1 MGKLIMIEKIKKIFW
16 AIFLLPDNVLTFF
29 SGIFV
34 AGSVNILTSQIPQ
47 SVFSAGWTFF
57 LASIL
62 LMIIACILLWWSVI
76 IRPVQC
82 EYNDSFDI
90 RENMGAL
97 DCWYNFISR
106 KTYQAYLTRIKLI
119 VFFLL
124 IVALF
129 IFSIILLMFPE
140 NIKIMVNCITGKTIK
155 VEG

>member
-1 MGKLIMIEKIKKIFW
+1 MIKKIKKIFW

-62 LMIIACILLWWSVI
+62 LMIIACVLLWWSVI

-82 EYNDSFDI
+82 EYNESFDI

-97 DCWYNFISR
+97 DCWYNFINR
-106 KTYQAYLTRIKLI
+106 KTYQAYSTRIKLI

-124 IVALF
+124 IVVLF

-140 NIKIMVNCITGKTIK
+140 NIKIVVNCITDKISK

>member
-1 MGKLIMIEKIKKIFW
+1 MGKLVMIEKIKKIFW

-82 EYNDSFDI
+82 EYNESFDI

-97 DCWYNFISR
+97 DCWYNFINR
-106 KTYQAYLTRIKLI
+106 KTYEAHLTRIKLI

-140 NIKIMVNCITGKTIK
+140 NINLW
-155 VEG
+155 